1 MIFRFLLVLNDYFCL
16 CINVVLFVR
25 CLCPLTICVS
35 PCVLCILWQFS
46 ILSAVAMGSTRT
58 LSADFYLPTV
68 LFASWPACNWATLH
82 DPHSRISGNWVSK
95 IFFHNFR
102 HLHYIWVVR
111 YQAYLLMQLRHNK
124 NALTLKCQT
133 CKKIKTTIRV

>member
-1 MIFRFLLVLNDYFCL
+1 M
-16 CINVVLFVR
+16 CINVVFFVR
-25 CLCPLTICVS
+25 CLFPLIICVS
-35 PCVLCILWQFS
+35 PCVCCVFCGSSLSCLLLLWALRGPSQLTS
-46 ILSAVAMGSTRT
+46 IYQQSCLPAGLPATGPHCMTRT
-58 LSADFYLPTV
+58 RGFLETGFQR
-68 LFASWPACNWATLH
+68 F
-82 DPHSRISGNWVSK
+82 
-95 IFFHNFR
+95 FFHNFR